1 MTTTTT
7 FTDEPPPP
15 ELIKLALGLER
26 WRASARRGRRIPE
39 DLWEAAAGL
48 ARTYGV
54 SRISAVLKLSYYD
67 LQRRA
72 QGERALSTQTPAPPT
87 FIELPAPKG
96 SAGLSSQGT
105 IEVVHACGARLIL
118 RLPDAK
124 PDDLLP
130 LVQAFLGQR
139 P

>member
-7 FTDEPPPP
+7 FTDETPPP
-15 ELIKLALGLER
+15 ELFKLARGLER
-26 WRASARRGRRIPE
+26 WRASAQRGRRIPE
-39 DLWEAAAGL
+39 DLWDMAARL

-54 SRISAVLKLSYYD
+54 SRISAVLKLSYSD

-72 QGERALSTQTPAPPT
+72 QGVSSTQTQAPPT
-87 FIELPAPKG
+87 FVELPAPKG
-96 SAGLSSQGT
+96 SAGLSAQGT
-105 IEVVHACGARLIL
+105 IEVVHPCGARLIL
-118 RLPDAK
+118 RLADAK

-130 LVQAFLGQR
+130 LVRTFLGQR